1 MLIVDLSSLIAA
13 YLAEV
18 SFLCMQTVTEAQNE
32 RKDNQ
37 GLLGTIRALMALF
50 GLLWI

>member
-18 SFLCMQTVTEAQNE
+18 SFLCMQTVTEAQVE
-32 RKDNQ
+32 RKANQ
-37 GLLGTIRALMALF
+37 GLIGTVCPL
-50 GLLWI
+50 